1 MKTKLTKLIVLSAVA
16 LFATSCAK
24 LPNLSALKP
33 DCGTWKV
40 PKLTDWNDDI
50 NDVNERDTVVPT
62 K

>member
-24 LPNLSALKP
+24 LPNISLP
-33 DCGTWKV
+33 DCGEWKV
-40 PKLTDWNDDI
+40 PKVTDWNNDI
-50 NDVNERDTVVPT
+50 NERDVKAT

>member
-40 PKLTDWNDDI
+40 PKVTDWNK
-50 NDVNERDTVVPT
+50 DVNERDVKAT